1 MNKLSKTMAA
11 LALAGGTVFTF
22 GAAHAHGGADSL
34 VGEDSG
40 SFALSARMHDTG
52 QTRAQVRAEA
62 AVARDSGEAMALLG
76 EDSGS
81 FYLSRAPVTSTLSRA
96 QVREQMLQA
105 KASGE
110 IAAWVGEDSG
120 SAHLG
125 RQVPEHWT
133 RYAGPNLGGDV
144 GSDVGSEVGAPGKG

>member
-1 MNKLSKTMAA
+1 MNKLSKTMTA
-11 LALAGGTVFTF
+11 LALAAGTGFTF
-22 GAAHAHGGADSL
+22 GIAHAQGGVDSL

-40 SFALSARMHDTG
+40 SFRLSARMHDSG
-52 QTRAQVRAEA
+52 QTRARVQAEA
-62 AVARDSGEAMALLG
+62 AAARASGEAVALVG

-81 FYLSRAPVTSTLSRA
+81 FYLSRAHGTSTLSRA

-120 SAHLG
+120 SVHLS
-125 RQVPEHWT
+125 RQVPAHWT
-133 RYAGPNLGGDV
+133 RYAGPDMGGDFGV
-144 GSDVGSEVGAPGKG
+144 ARHDPQTA

>member
-22 GAAHAHGGADSL
+22 GVAHAHGGVDSL

-40 SFALSARMHDTG
+40 SFLLSARMVEAG
-52 QTRAQVRAEA
+52 QTRTQVRAA
-62 AVARDSGEAMALLG
+62 AAAARDSGEAMALVG

-81 FYLSRAPVTSTLSRA
+81 FYLSRRQDTSTLSRA
-96 QVREQMLQA
+96 QVREQVVQA

-110 IAAWVGEDSG
+110 IAAWIGEDSG
-120 SAHLG
+120 SAYLYQ
-125 RQVPEHWT
+125 QVPEHWT
-133 RYAGPNLGGDV
+133 RYAGPNA
-144 GSDVGSEVGAPGKG
+144 GSDVGTARHDPHAS